1 VSDAVGVGSAMHANK
16 RPRQD
21 DRKTKKQPLSCAEC
35 RRRVPPRPPVPAHPA
50 QAQAQ
55 GPLPARPMR
64 VLTPSSAI
72 ACSPANPA
80 RSAGVQRYVQTVR
93 APPRTTPCSPP
104 HRRTHIR
111 QGQQVSPPP
120 PAATRSSPARFILA
134 NTEQLHAKIIQMSDR
149 IRQLEDA
156 LGALQATCATDPH
169 PLLTQ
174 DLLRIKNSLELYSPQ
189 PAPSRPHLPDDPTPS
204 SSLLPSPDADRR
216 PSEVSLRPV
225 SSASSA
231 PPQDSSVEI
240 APTDIPR
247 LSPEIEKLSQTF
259 PYPWLTNNPMRERIY
274 SMLPS
279 RQEAEYLC
287 TQARLNALWQ

>member
-1 VSDAVGVGSAMHANK
+1 MHANK

-35 RRRVPPRPPVPAHPA
+35 RRLKLKVLSPPVPCA
-50 QAQAQ
+50 
-55 GPLPARPMR
+55 
-64 VLTPSSAI
+64 
-72 ACSPANPA
+72 
-80 RSAGVQRYVQTVR
+80 Y
-93 APPRTTPCSPP
+93 
-104 HRRTHIR
+104 
-111 QGQQVSPPP
+111 SPPP
-120 PAATRSSPARFILA
+120 VRSRVPLPILLEARVCRDMSRRSVHPPAPPHAHPPTGALTSGKGSRFILA